1 VPGPD
6 CLEDWLLDRRDF
18 LSHLSLLIG
27 STLLTPAVAKEAELR
42 FSELYE
48 TGVTLTEKAK
58 SLAGQRIVMSGFM
71 APPLKVEA
79 NFFVLTGVPMAVC
92 PFCDSQMDWPNNI
105 ALVKTPKQV
114 EFISF
119 NKRIR
124 VEGILE
130 TGFVKDEL
138 TGFVSFIRLLEASY
152 EAV

>member
-1 VPGPD
+1 M
-6 CLEDWLLDRRDF
+6 DRRKF
-18 LSHLSLLIG
+18 LGSLSVLFSSAMLP
-27 STLLTPAVAKEAELR
+27 PARAMEAELK

-48 TGVTLTEKAK
+48 TGVTLSAKAQ

-79 NFFVLTGVPMAVC
+79 SFFVLTGVPMAVC

-105 ALVKTPKQV
+105 ALVKTPEQV

-130 TGFVKDEL
+130 TGFVKDEV
-138 TGFVSFIRLLEASY
+138 TGFVSFIRLLDASY
-152 EAV
+152 EAI